1 MTELETAHAGTTR
14 WNVVCLALFAGIFG
28 AFQNGKMPATLPT
41 LTAELGLSLVQAGF
55 AVSLLFAVAC
65 VIGLVVGAVADDVGA
80 RRIIIVGLVITALAS
95 AAGGFASGPVGLFA
109 SRLAEGLGVTAVFV
123 AAPSMI
129 LRATAP
135 RHQRL
140 AVGIWSGYM
149 PAGVAIMIL
158 ITPAAIALI
167 GWRGLWWLN
176 GALLLAMAA
185 VFHAATRGAPDSAG
199 ARGGLARL
207 GANVRAVLGARGAW
221 LLAFCFTLYT
231 AMYLCVSSFLPTL
244 LITTAGF
251 AAAWAGTATALVV
264 ALNVFGNLLG
274 GILLQRGVP
283 RGTLIAIGAATMGTM
298 SMVVYATDLAAA
310 WKLAAAAAFSF
321 VGGLLPSSIM
331 AGAPVHAP
339 TPAQVGA
346 TNGIILQ
353 LGNGGQ
359 LAGPPIFA
367 ALATVGGWSMA
378 AWFTFALGLVAVA
391 FGLAIGLHEKRRA
404 APR

>member
-1 MTELETAHAGTTR
+1 MSGSIPGTTR
-14 WNVVCLALFAGIFG
+14 WNVIFLALLAGIFG

-41 LTAELGLSLVQAGF
+41 LTEDLGLSLVQAGF
-55 AVSLLFAVAC
+55 AVSLLFGIAC
-65 VIGLVVGAVADDVGA
+65 VIGIGAGAVADYVGA
-80 RRIIIVGLVITALAS
+80 RRIIVVGLVVTAAAS
-95 AAGGFASGPVGLFA
+95 AAGGFASGPAGLFA

-140 AVGIWSGYM
+140 AFGIWSGYM

-158 ITPAAIALI
+158 ISPAAIALV

-185 VFHAATRGAPDSAG
+185 IFYAATRGARDPGG
-199 ARGGLARL
+199 ARGGLAGLRSNL
-207 GANVRAVLGARGAW
+207 RAVLGARGAW
-221 LLAFCFTLYT
+221 LLALCFTLYT
-231 AMYLCVSSFLPTL
+231 AMYLCISSFLPTL

-251 AAAWAGTATALVV
+251 APAWAGTATALVV

-274 GILLQRGVP
+274 GVLLHRGLP
-283 RGTLIAIGAATMGTM
+283 RGMLVAIGAGTMGTM

-321 VGGLLPSSIM
+321 VGGLLPSSVM
-331 AGAPVHAP
+331 AGAAVHAP
-339 TPAQVGA
+339 SPAQVGT
-346 TNGIILQ
+346 TNGLILQ

-367 ALATVGGWSMA
+367 ALATLGGWSLA
-378 AWFTFALGLVAVA
+378 AWFTLALGLVGAA

-404 APR
+404 AAR

>member
-1 MTELETAHAGTTR
+1 MSGVTR
-14 WNVVCLALFAGIFG
+14 WNIVVLALFAGIFG

-55 AVSLLFAVAC
+55 AVSLLFAIAC
-65 VIGLVVGAVADDVGA
+65 VIGIVAGAVADYVGA
-80 RRIIIVGLVITALAS
+80 RRIIVIGLVVAAAAS
-95 AAGGFASGPVGLFA
+95 AAGGFASGPAGLFA
-109 SRLAEGLGVTAVFV
+109 SRLVEGLGVTVVFV

-129 LRATAP
+129 LRATSP

-140 AVGIWSGYM
+140 AFGIWSGYM

-185 VFHAATRGAPDSAG
+185 VFHAATRGARDPG
-199 ARGGLARL
+199 ARGGIAGLR
-207 GANVRAVLGARGAW
+207 ANVRVVLGARGAW
-221 LLAFCFTLYT
+221 LLALCFTLYT

-274 GILLQRGVP
+274 GILLQRGLP
-283 RGTLIAIGAATMGTM
+283 RGALIAVGAVTMGTM
-298 SMVVYATDLAAA
+298 SLVVYATDLAAA

-321 VGGLLPSSIM
+321 VGGLLPSSVL
-331 AGAPVHAP
+331 AGAAVHAP
-339 TPAQVGA
+339 SPNQVGT
-346 TNGIILQ
+346 TNGLILQ

-367 ALATVGGWSMA
+367 ALATFGGWSTA
-378 AWFTFALGLVAVA
+378 AWFTLALGLVGAA
-391 FGLAIGLHEKRRA
+391 FGLAIGLHETRRA
-404 APR
+404 AAR

>member
-1 MTELETAHAGTTR
+1 MTTQATR
-14 WNVVCLALFAGIFG
+14 WNILFLALFAGIFG
-28 AFQNGKMPATLPT
+28 AFQSGKMPAALPT

-65 VIGLVVGAVADDVGA
+65 VIGIVAGAVADYVGA
-80 RRIIIVGLVITALAS
+80 RRIIAIGLVVTAMAS
-95 AAGGFASGPVGLFA
+95 AAGGFASGPAGLFA

-129 LRATAP
+129 LRATAL

-140 AVGIWSGYM
+140 AFGIWSGYM

-158 ITPAAIALI
+158 ITPGAIALV

-185 VFHAATRGAPDSAG
+185 VFRAATRGARDPGG
-199 ARGGLARL
+199 ARGGLAGLR
-207 GANVRAVLGARGAW
+207 ANVRAVLGARGAW
-221 LLAFCFTLYT
+221 LLALCFTLYT
-231 AMYLCVSSFLPTL
+231 ATYLCVSSFLPTL

-251 AAAWAGTATALVV
+251 AAAWAGTATGLVV

-274 GILLQRGVP
+274 GVLLQRGWP
-283 RGTLIAIGAATMGTM
+283 RGALIAVGAATMGTM
-298 SMVVYATDLAAA
+298 SMVVYATDLGAA

-339 TPAQVGA
+339 SPAQVGT
-346 TNGIILQ
+346 TNGLILQ

-359 LAGPPIFA
+359 LAAPPIFA
-367 ALATVGGWSMA
+367 ALATFGGWGTA
-378 AWFTFALGLVAVA
+378 AWFTLALGLAGAA
-391 FGLAIGLHEKRRA
+391 FGLAIGLHEMRRA
-404 APR
+404 AAR